1 MKRRLVEVREVI
13 GAKVERHRKTNLKV
27 EVSDEWSRYIMAADC
42 DVHVLH
48 QASLCSLPT
57 ILAQRS
63 EELKFSASGFA
74 WAQRNVSCCFTQLSY
89 QLMFHCRNRR

>member
-63 EELKFSASGFA
+63 EELKFLQAVLHGRSATCLA
-74 WAQRNVSCCFTQLSY
+74 ALRSY
-89 QLMFHCRNRR
+89 HIS